1 MALDFQ
7 KARDWLS
14 KFDFHNLFID
24 ELGWNQ
30 PSSQKVV
37 ESLEVEGANY
47 ERRRIAEMAGV
58 PVLEITA
65 ADGEIPK
72 AEDRTKIHKEI
83 SEAVSLENL
92 LIFVN
97 GDRTRSLWYWAKREG
112 SKAYPRTETYIQNQP
127 ADLLLS
133 KIGGLKFELPELD
146 ENGEVPVFEVAD
158 RLQKSLDVEKVT
170 KTFYREFELEHQE
183 FLGYIRGIDKES
195 DRRWYV
201 SVILNRLM
209 FVYFLQK
216 KGFLDNGDTQ
226 YLSKKLKA
234 SQKKGVD
241 RFFNEFLETLFFEGF
256 AKPERDRSREVKA
269 LIGKF
274 VT

>member
-195 DRRWYV
+195 DRRWYCV
-201 SVILNRLM
+201 GDS
-209 FVYFLQK
+209 QP
-216 KGFLDNGDTQ
+216 LDVCLLFAEEG
-226 YLSKKLKA
+226 LS
-234 SQKKGVD
+234 G
-241 RFFNEFLETLFFEGF
+241 
-256 AKPERDRSREVKA
+256 
-269 LIGKF
+269 
-274 VT
+274 